1 MALTVTFRA
10 EGGDFLKQTN
20 EVLQIDGVDPR
31 KFDGVGSQVR
41 FYMEQKECV
50 LQEGTWYEEV
60 WAEGIVSETPYD
72 GDVTVKWLAAVK
84 RVMSMS
90 VAHYTAHADTA
101 SLSEMRALMRLEGGF
116 FEVADPSKVSNVFD
130 LSRFEKTQFP
140 FMSVCLEQQLEKM
153 PTAVVTLSD
162 CRLTE
167 EGSIKSTLVSMSG
180 EETVI
185 TCPATAGTQWLI
197 SEYRQA
203 NPGHG
208 LTKIK
213 IVDSAAQVIE
223 DDIQME
229 ALIQ

>member
-31 KFDGVGSQVR
+31 KFDGVGSQVP

-60 WAEGIVSETPYD
+60 WAEGFVSEAPDD
-72 GDVTVKWLAAVK
+72 GDITVKWLAAVK
-84 RVMSMS
+84 RVATMDIGNYN
-90 VAHYTAHADTA
+90 VHADTA
-101 SLSEMRALMRLEGGF
+101 SLSEMRELMHLEGGF
-116 FEVADPSKVSNVFD
+116 YETIDPSKVSNVFD

-140 FMSVCLEQQLEKM
+140 FMSVCLEQQLEKL
-153 PTAVVTLSD
+153 PTTVVTLSA

-167 EGSIKSTLVSMSG
+167 EGRIKSTLVSMSG

-185 TCPATAGTQWLI
+185 TCPAPAGTHWLI

-208 LTKIK
+208 LAKIK
-213 IVDSAAQVIE
+213 LVDSAAHVIE
-223 DDIQME
+223 DDIHLE
-229 ALIQ
+229 GLIQ

>member
-1 MALTVTFRA
+1 MALTTTFRA
-10 EGGDFLKQTN
+10 EGGDFLKYTN
-20 EVLQIDGVDPR
+20 EVLQIDR
-31 KFDGVGSQVR
+31 FRFYGVGAQVH
-41 FYMEQKECV
+41 YYIEQKENV
-50 LQEGTWYEEV
+50 LQEGTSYEEV
-60 WAEGIVSETPYD
+60 WAEGFVSEAPDD
-72 GDVTVKWLAAVK
+72 GDITVKWLAAVK
-84 RVMSMS
+84 RVATMDIGNYN
-90 VAHYTAHADTA
+90 VHADTA

-140 FMSVCLEQQLEKM
+140 FMSVCLEQQLEKL
-153 PTAVVTLSD
+153 PTTVVTLSA

-167 EGSIKSTLVSMSG
+167 EGRIKSTLVSMSG

-213 IVDSAAQVIE
+213 IVDSAAHVIE
-223 DDIQME
+223 DDIHLE
-229 ALIQ
+229 GLIQ